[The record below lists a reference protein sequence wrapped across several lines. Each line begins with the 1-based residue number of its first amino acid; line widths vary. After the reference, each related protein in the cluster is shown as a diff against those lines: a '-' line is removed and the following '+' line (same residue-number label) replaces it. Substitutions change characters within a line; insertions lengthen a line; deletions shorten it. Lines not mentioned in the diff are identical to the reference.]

1 MIETLPRLIIT
12 GIMTGSI
19 YGLLAMGLTLQY
31 GVCQVLNISH
41 GEFVMLGAMLTVTLS
56 AAFGISP
63 LLAVA
68 IIGPLLFVIGFLLQI
83 TLFRTLKARTPSPPV
98 FEGSALL
105 VAFGLMYVISFVARI
120 NWGAR
125 SFSNTYLTDRVSF
138 LGTSFGL
145 NQIIACV
152 IALAIGVAVYL
163 FLNRTRLGRAIR
175 ATAEDP
181 ATAGLM
187 GVNTSMILAFCFGLG
202 TLLAG
207 TGGILISWRTSIN
220 TQIGF
225 SNTVIALVVVVL
237 GGLGSVPG
245 SFIAGILIGIVSRL
259 VSGYWESVLIVPVYY
274 AILMILLLVKPTGLL
289 GKR

>member
-1 MIETLPRLIIT
+1 MTDLPRLLIT
-12 GIMTGSI
+12 GIMTGSV

-31 GVCQVLNISH
+31 GICRVLNIAH
-41 GEFVMLGAMLTVTLS
+41 GEFLMLGAMLTLTLS
-56 AAFGISP
+56 RTLGINP
-63 LLAVA
+63 LLVVV

-98 FEGSALL
+98 FEGSALI
-105 VAFGLMYVISFVARI
+105 VAFGLFYIINFVGQI
-120 NWGAR
+120 GWGAMTY
-125 SFSNTYLTDRVSF
+125 SNTYLTDRVAF

-152 IALAIGVAVYL
+152 IAVAIGVAVYL
-163 FLNRTRLGRAIR
+163 FLSRTRLGRAVR

-187 GVNTSMILAFCFGLG
+187 GVNTNMILAFSFGLG
-202 TLLAG
+202 ALLAG
-207 TGGILISWRTSIN
+207 IGGIMISWRTPIN

-225 SNTVIALVVVVL
+225 NNTVIALVVVVL

-259 VSGYWESVLIVPVYY
+259 VSGLWEPLLIVPVYY
-274 AILMILLLVKPTGLL
+274 AILMILLLVRPAGLL

>member
-1 MIETLPRLIIT
+1 MIEQLLAAIIT

-41 GEFVMLGAMLTVTLS
+41 GEFLMLGAMLTLTLS
-56 AAFGISP
+56 RAFGISP

-68 IIGPLLFVIGFLLQI
+68 IVGPFLFVIGFLLQI
-83 TLFRTLKARTPSPPV
+83 TLFRTLRARTPSPPV

-105 VAFGLMYVISFVARI
+105 VAFGLYYVISFASQI
-120 NWGAR
+120 SWGALTYT
-125 SFSNTYLTDRVSF
+125 SSYLTARVSF

-145 NQIIACV
+145 NHIVACV
-152 IALAIGVAVYL
+152 IAVGIGVAVYL
-163 FLNRTRLGRAIR
+163 FLSRTRLGRAVR
-175 ATAEDP
+175 ATAENP

-187 GVNTSMILAFCFGLG
+187 GVNTGMILAFAFGLG
-202 TLLAG
+202 TLLAAI
-207 TGGILISWRTSIN
+207 TGVMISWRSPIN
-220 TQIGF
+220 TYMGF
-225 SNTVIALVVVVL
+225 NNTVIALVVVTL

-259 VSGYWESVLIVPVYY
+259 VSNFWEPLLIVPVYY
-274 AILMILLLVKPTGLL
+274 AILMILLLVRPTGLL
-289 GKR
+289 GKK

>member
-1 MIETLPRLIIT
+1 MIEQLPRLIIT
-12 GIMTGSI
+12 GILMGSI

-41 GEFVMLGAMLTVTLS
+41 GEFLMLGAMLTLTLS
-56 AAFGISP
+56 KAFGISP

-105 VAFGLMYVISFVARI
+105 VAFGLYYIINFSGQISWSAMTYT
-120 NWGAR
+120 
-125 SFSNTYLTDRVSF
+125 NTYLTDRVYF

-152 IALAIGVAVYL
+152 IAVAIGVAVYL
-163 FLNRTRLGRAIR
+163 FLSRTRMGRAIR

-187 GVNTSMILAFCFGLG
+187 GVNTNMILALCFGLG

-207 TGGILISWRTSIN
+207 IGGILISWRTPVN
-220 TQIGF
+220 TNMGF
-225 SNTVIALVVVVL
+225 DYTVIALVVVVL

-245 SFIAGILIGIVSRL
+245 SFIAGILIGIVARL
-259 VSGYWESVLIVPVYY
+259 VSGLWEPLLIVPVYY
-274 AILMILLLVKPTGLL
+274 AILMVLLLVRPAGLL
-289 GKR
+289 GKK

>member
-1 MIETLPRLIIT
+1 LIIT
-12 GIMTGSI
+12 GIMDGAV

-41 GEFVMLGAMLTVTLS
+41 GEFLMLAAMLTWTLS
-56 AAFGISP
+56 SALGISP

-68 IIGPLLFVIGFLLQI
+68 IIGPLMFAIGFLLQI

-105 VAFGLMYVISFVARI
+105 VAFGLFYIISFVARV

-125 SFSNTYLTDRVSF
+125 DYVNTILIDRVSF
-138 LGTSFGL
+138 LGTSVGL
-145 NQIIACV
+145 NQIVACAIAV
-152 IALAIGVAVYL
+152 AVGVSVYL
-163 FLNRTRLGRAIR
+163 FLSRTRSGRAIR

-187 GVNTSMILAFCFGLG
+187 GVNTNIILALSFGLG
-202 TLLAG
+202 ALLAG
-207 TGGILISWRTSIN
+207 IGGIMTSWRNPISTY
-220 TQIGF
+220 IGF
-225 SNTVIALVVVVL
+225 NNTVIALVVVTL

-245 SFIAGILIGIVSRL
+245 SFIAGILIRIVARL
-259 VSGYWESVLIVPVYY
+259 VSGLWNPLLIVPVYY
-274 AILMILLLVKPTGLL
+274 AILMVLLLVRPAGLL

>member
-1 MIETLPRLIIT
+1 MTEKLLWLIIT

-31 GVCQVLNISH
+31 GVSQVLNISH
-41 GEFVMLGAMLTVTLS
+41 GEFLMLGAMLTVTLS
-56 AAFGISP
+56 RAFGISP

-83 TLFRTLKARTPSPPV
+83 TLFRTLRARTPSPPV
-98 FEGSALL
+98 FEGNALL
-105 VAFGLMYVISFVARI
+105 VCFGLIYIISFVGRMA
-120 NWGAR
+120 WGGMT
-125 SFSNTYLTDRVSF
+125 FPNTYLTDRVSF

-145 NQIIACV
+145 NEIIACV
-152 IALAIGVAVYL
+152 IAVAIGVAVYL
-163 FLNRTRLGRAIR
+163 FLSRTRLGRAIR

-202 TLLAG
+202 ALLAG
-207 TGGILISWRTSIN
+207 IGGIMISWRTPVN
-220 TQIGF
+220 TGIGF
-225 SNTVIALVVVVL
+225 NNTVIALIVVVL

-259 VSGYWESVLIVPVYY
+259 VSGLWEPLLIVPVYY
-274 AILMILLLVKPTGLL
+274 AILMVLLLVKPVGLL

>member
-1 MIETLPRLIIT
+1 MLEALPRLIIT
-12 GIMTGSI
+12 GIMDGSI

-41 GEFVMLGAMLTVTLS
+41 GEFVMLGALLTWTLS
-56 AAFGISP
+56 TAFGISP
-63 LLAVA
+63 LLVVA
-68 IIGPLLFVIGFLLQI
+68 IIGPLMFVIGFLLQI

-98 FEGSALL
+98 FEGNALL
-105 VAFGLMYVISFVARI
+105 IAFGFFYIISFVARI
-120 NWGAR
+120 SWGAR
-125 SFSNTYLTDRVSF
+125 SFTNTILTDRVSF

-152 IALAIGVAVYL
+152 IAVAIGVGVYL
-163 FLNRTRLGRAIR
+163 FLSRTRPGRAIR

-187 GVNTSMILAFCFGLG
+187 GVNTNMILALCFGLG
-202 TLLAG
+202 TMLAG
-207 TGGILISWRTSIN
+207 IGGIMISWRTPIN

-225 SNTVIALVVVVL
+225 NNTVIALVVVVL

-259 VSGYWESVLIVPVYY
+259 VSGLWNPLLIVPVYY
-274 AILMILLLVKPTGLL
+274 AILMVLLLVRPAGLL

>member
-1 MIETLPRLIIT
+1 MIELPRLIIN

-31 GVCQVLNISH
+31 GVCQVLNIAH
-41 GEFVMLGAMLTVTLS
+41 GEYVMLGAMLTVTLS
-56 AAFGISP
+56 TAFGINP

-83 TLFRTLKARTPSPPV
+83 TLFRTLKARAPSPPV
-98 FEGSALL
+98 FEGNALM
-105 VAFGLMYVISFVARI
+105 VAFGLFYVINFVGQMR
-120 NWGAR
+120 WGALTY
-125 SFSNTYLTDRVSF
+125 SNTYLTDRVRF

-152 IALAIGVAVYL
+152 IAVAIGVAMYL
-163 FLNRTRLGRAIR
+163 FLSRTRPGRAVR

-187 GVNTSMILAFCFGLG
+187 GVNTNMILALCFGLG
-202 TLLAG
+202 TMLAG
-207 TGGILISWRTSIN
+207 IGGIMISWRTPIN

-225 SNTVIALVVVVL
+225 NNTVIALVVVVL

-259 VSGYWESVLIVPVYY
+259 VSGLWEPLLIVPVYY
-274 AILMILLLVKPTGLL
+274 AILMVLLLVRPAGLL

>member
-1 MIETLPRLIIT
+1 MIEQLPRLIIT
-12 GIMTGSI
+12 GILMGSI

-41 GEFVMLGAMLTVTLS
+41 GEFLMLGAMLTLTLS
-56 AAFGISP
+56 KAFGISP

-105 VAFGLMYVISFVARI
+105 VAFGLYYIINFSGQISWSAMTYT
-120 NWGAR
+120 
-125 SFSNTYLTDRVSF
+125 NTYLTDRVYF

-152 IALAIGVAVYL
+152 IAVAIGVAVYL
-163 FLNRTRLGRAIR
+163 FLSRTRMGRAIR

-187 GVNTSMILAFCFGLG
+187 GVNTNMILALCFGLG

-207 TGGILISWRTSIN
+207 IGGILISWRTPVN
-220 TQIGF
+220 TNMGF
-225 SNTVIALVVVVL
+225 DYTVIALVVVVL

-245 SFIAGILIGIVSRL
+245 SFIAGILIGIVARL
-259 VSGYWESVLIVPVYY
+259 VSGFWEPLLIVPVYY
-274 AILMILLLVKPTGLL
+274 AILMVLLLVRPAGLL
-289 GKR
+289 GKK

>member
-1 MIETLPRLIIT
+1 MIEALTRSIFI

-19 YGLLAMGLTLQY
+19 YGMLAMGLTLQY

-41 GEFVMLGAMLTVTLS
+41 GEFLMLGAMLTLTLS
-56 AAFGISP
+56 RTFGMSP

-68 IIGPLLFVIGFLLQI
+68 IIGPLLFVIGFLLQV
-83 TLFRTLKARTPSPPV
+83 TLFRTLKARTPSAPV

-105 VAFGLMYVISFVARI
+105 VCFGLFYIISFVGQRR
-120 NWGAR
+120 WGALTYT
-125 SFSNTYLTDRVSF
+125 NIYLTNRVSF
-138 LGTSFGL
+138 LGISVGL

-152 IALAIGVAVYL
+152 IALAIGLAVYL
-163 FLNRTRLGRAIR
+163 FLSRMRLGRAIR

-187 GVNTSMILAFCFGLG
+187 GVNTGMILAFCFGLG
-202 TLLAG
+202 TLLASI
-207 TGGILISWRTSIN
+207 GGIMMSWRTPVNIN
-220 TQIGF
+220 MGF
-225 SNTVIALVVVVL
+225 ENTVIALVVVVL

-245 SFIAGILIGIVSRL
+245 SFIAGILVGIVSRL
-259 VSGYWESVLIVPVYY
+259 VSEFWEPLLIVPVYY
-274 AILMILLLVKPTGLL
+274 AILMVLLLVKPAGLL

>member
-1 MIETLPRLIIT
+1 MLEALPRLIIT

-31 GVCQVLNISH
+31 GICQVLNISH
-41 GEFVMLGAMLTVTLS
+41 GEFLMLAAMLTWTLS
-56 AAFGISP
+56 TAFGISP

-68 IIGPLLFVIGFLLQI
+68 IIGPLLFVVGFLLQI

-105 VAFGLMYVISFVARI
+105 VAFGLFYIISFVARI

-125 SFSNTYLTDRVSF
+125 DYVNTILTDRVSF

-152 IALAIGVAVYL
+152 IAVAIGVAVYL
-163 FLNRTRLGRAIR
+163 FMSRTRPGRAIR

-187 GVNTSMILAFCFGLG
+187 GVNTNMILALSFGLG
-202 TLLAG
+202 ALLAG
-207 TGGILISWRTSIN
+207 IGGIMTSWRNPISTY
-220 TQIGF
+220 IGF
-225 SNTVIALVVVVL
+225 NNTVIALVVVTL

-259 VSGYWESVLIVPVYY
+259 VSGLWNPLLIVPVYY
-274 AILMILLLVKPTGLL
+274 AILMVLLLVRPAGLL

>member
-1 MIETLPRLIIT
+1 MTEQLLWLIIT
-12 GIMTGSI
+12 CIMTGSI

-41 GEFVMLGAMLTVTLS
+41 GEYLMLGAMLTLTVS
-56 AAFGISP
+56 RAFGISP

-68 IIGPLLFVIGFLLQI
+68 IIGPLMFVIGFLLQI

-98 FEGSALL
+98 FEGGALL
-105 VAFGLMYVISFVARI
+105 ICFGLYYIISFVGRI
-120 NWGAR
+120 TWGGQTYT
-125 SFSNTYLTDRVSF
+125 NMYLTDPVSF
-138 LGTSFGL
+138 LGTAFRL
-145 NQIIACV
+145 NEIIACV
-152 IALAIGVAVYL
+152 IAVVIGVAVYL
-163 FLNRTRLGRAIR
+163 FLARTRLGRAIR

-207 TGGILISWRTSIN
+207 IGGMMISWRTPIN
-220 TQIGF
+220 TGIGF
-225 SNTVIALVVVVL
+225 NNTVIALVVVVM

-245 SFIAGILIGIVSRL
+245 SFIAGILIGIISQL
-259 VSGYWESVLIVPVYY
+259 VAGFWEPLLIVPVYY
-274 AILMILLLVKPTGLL
+274 AILMVLLLVKPAGLL
-289 GKR
+289 GKK

>member
-1 MIETLPRLIIT
+1 MIEALPRLIIT
-12 GIMTGSI
+12 GIMDGSI

-41 GEFVMLGAMLTVTLS
+41 GEFLMLAAMLTWALS
-56 AAFGISP
+56 DAFGISP
-63 LLAVA
+63 LLAVV
-68 IIGPLLFVIGFLLQI
+68 IIGPLLFAIGFLLQT

-105 VAFGLMYVISFVARI
+105 IAFGLFYIISFAARR
-120 NWGAR
+120 NWGGR
-125 SFSNTYLTDRVSF
+125 DYVNTILLDRVSF

-152 IALAIGVAVYL
+152 IAVAIGVALYL
-163 FLNRTRLGRAIR
+163 FLSRTRPGRAIR

-187 GVNTSMILAFCFGLG
+187 GVNTNMVLASSFGLG
-202 TLLAG
+202 ALLAG
-207 TGGILISWRTSIN
+207 IGGIMISWRNPISTY
-220 TQIGF
+220 IGF
-225 SNTVIALVVVVL
+225 NNTVIALVVVTL

-245 SFIAGILIGIVSRL
+245 SFVAGILIGIVSRL
-259 VSGYWESVLIVPVYY
+259 VSGLWNPLLIVPVYY
-274 AILMILLLVKPTGLL
+274 AILMVLLLVRPAGLL

>member
-1 MIETLPRLIIT
+1 MIEILPRLIIT
-12 GIMTGSI
+12 GIMNGSI
-19 YGLLAMGLTLQY
+19 YGLLAIGLALQY
-31 GVCQVLNISH
+31 GVCQVLNIAH
-41 GEFVMLGAMLTVTLS
+41 GEFLMLGAMLTWVLS
-56 AAFGISP
+56 TSFGISP
-63 LLAVA
+63 SLVVV
-68 IIGPLLFVIGFLLQI
+68 IIGPLMFVIGFLLQI

-105 VAFGLMYVISFVARI
+105 VAFGLFYIISYVALI
-120 NWGAR
+120 NWGGR
-125 SFSNTYLTDRVSF
+125 TYTNTYLTDRVSF

-145 NQIIACV
+145 NQIVACV

-163 FLNRTRLGRAIR
+163 FLSRTRLGRAIR

-187 GVNTSMILAFCFGLG
+187 GVNTTMILAFCFGLG
-202 TLLAG
+202 ALLAG
-207 TGGILISWRTSIN
+207 IGGILLSWRTPVD
-220 TQIGF
+220 TGMGF
-225 SNTVIALVVVVL
+225 ENTVIALVVVVL

-259 VSGYWESVLIVPVYY
+259 VSGLWETLLIVPVYY
-274 AILMILLLVKPTGLL
+274 AILMVLLLVKPAGLL

>member
-1 MIETLPRLIIT
+1 MITVFLRAITT
-12 GIMTGSI
+12 GILDGSI

-41 GEFVMLGAMLTVTLS
+41 GEFLMLGAMLTLTLS
-56 AAFGISP
+56 RAFGISP

-68 IIGPLLFVIGFLLQI
+68 IIGPILFVIGFLLQI

-105 VAFGLMYVISFVARI
+105 VTFGLYYVIDYAALMR
-120 NWGAR
+120 WTGLTYTH
-125 SFSNTYLTDRVSF
+125 TYLTNRVSF
-138 LGTSFGL
+138 LGTVYGL
-145 NQIIACV
+145 NQIVACV
-152 IALAIGVAVYL
+152 IAVAIGVAVYL
-163 FLNRTRLGRAIR
+163 FLSRTRPGRAIR

-187 GVNTSMILAFCFGLG
+187 GVNTSMMLAFCFGLG
-202 TLLAG
+202 ALLAG
-207 TGGILISWRTSIN
+207 IAGVMITWRTPIN
-220 TQIGF
+220 ITIGF
-225 SNTVIALVVVVL
+225 NNTVIALVVVVL

-245 SFIAGILIGIVSRL
+245 SFIAGILIGIVSQL
-259 VSGYWESVLIVPVYY
+259 VAEFWDPLLIVPVYY
-274 AILMILLLVKPTGLL
+274 AILMVLLLVKPVGLL

>member
-1 MIETLPRLIIT
+1 MIEQLPRLIIT

-41 GEFVMLGAMLTVTLS
+41 GEFLMLGAMLTVALS

-63 LLAVA
+63 LLVVA

-105 VAFGLMYVISFVARI
+105 VAFGLYYIISFVGRI
-120 NWGAR
+120 IWGAR
-125 SFSNTYLTDRVSF
+125 DYTNTYLTDRVSF

-145 NQIIACV
+145 NQIIACA
-152 IALAIGVAVYL
+152 IAVVIGVAVYL
-163 FLNRTRLGRAIR
+163 FLSRTRPGRAIR

-187 GVNTSMILAFCFGLG
+187 GVNTGMILAFCFGLG
-202 TLLAG
+202 ALLAG
-207 TGGILISWRTSIN
+207 IGGIMISWRNPISTY
-220 TQIGF
+220 IGLD
-225 SNTVIALVVVVL
+225 NTVIALVVVVL

-259 VSGYWESVLIVPVYY
+259 VSGFWEPLLIVPVYY
-274 AILMILLLVKPTGLL
+274 AILMVLLLAKPTGLL